1 MVRLKWGPDYEGVAA
16 LKITKN
22 NADDPLTTPDS
33 AVSKFHFNSKWD
45 ANVRFVGQDKQ
56 TYAGGNVTSWYP
68 AGTNKN
74 TFKRLKWGSDLGY
87 NNVFWKGSY
96 FQESGQL
103 DYELPLFD
111 LKPVTSDGWTIYC
124 NIQKATGELDTKWYS
139 YPMIY
144 AGWAKGYL
152 LDIGGDFPLDG
163 VSFTALCAYCEG
175 STWGPGRSVQAI
187 VYNLPG
193 DDADILYPAT
203 TPVPG
208 QKVVQITS
216 DFCRVAKPGYA
227 VTDIAAKLA
236 FDSSNRPAKVIASGD
251 IALPSGVVTT
261 FDFSANLVGINVDSS
276 SIVVDVIQYK
286 GSTIVFPATI
296 PDDEDDYGCPYR
308 VNGQTIEFNNTG
320 SACRARFIVIA
331 QDDSPPTSG
340 SNKVFRQVTIGG
352 DPVFQFLRPGAA
364 STPNLADVIIDSRWP
379 CLQII
384 KTGVFSIP
392 NSSGAAHNTDIAFT
406 SAGLF
411 PFVKYHTIHPAGPLP
426 FSNSLGTVNS
436 SASVQKIIRLPQVA
450 AGFVRNGES
459 GAKTSYIS
467 GETTVCELT
476 TNRARFVTYR
486 GGPYRKQYD
495 DGIETI
501 SVRNPATQIRYY
513 IFGIPA

>member
-1 MVRLKWGPDYEGVAA
+1 MSRLLIGLDSTGVPCI
-16 LKITKN
+16 KIVKN
-22 NADDPLTTPDS
+22 NADNPYSISDT
-33 AVSKFHFNSKWD
+33 AYSKFYFNSKWD
-45 ANVRFVGQDKQ
+45 MNVRFVGQDKQ
-56 TYAGGNVTSWYP
+56 TYAGGNFTTFYP
-68 AGTNKN
+68 SGTNKN
-74 TFKRLKWGSDLGY
+74 TFKRCKWGNDLGY
-87 NNVFWKGSY
+87 NNVFWKGSF
-96 FQESGQL
+96 FQESGLL

-111 LKPVTSDGWTIYC
+111 LKPVDANGWTLYC
-124 NIQKATGELDTKWYS
+124 QIGKATGELDTKWYS
-139 YPMIY
+139 QSMLY
-144 AGWAKGYL
+144 AGWAKNYL
-152 LDIGGDFPLDG
+152 LDIGGDFPMDG
-163 VSFTALCAYCEG
+163 VAFTALCAWCSG
-175 STWGPGRSVQAI
+175 STWGTLRSVQAI

-193 DDADILYPAT
+193 DDAPLLYPAT
-203 TPVPG
+203 TPTPG
-208 QKVVQITS
+208 QKVIQITK

-236 FDSSNRPAKVIASGD
+236 FDSSNRPAKIIASGD

-261 FDFSANLVGINVDSS
+261 FNFSANLVGINVDEA

-340 SNKVFRQVTIGG
+340 SNKVFRQVTISG

-392 NSSGAAHNTDIAFT
+392 NSSGAAHNTDVAFT

-411 PFVKYHTIHPAGPLP
+411 PFIKYHTIHPAGPLP
-426 FSNSLGTVNS
+426 YSNSLGTSNS
-436 SASVQKIIRLPQVA
+436 SVTVDKIIRLPQVA

-459 GAKTSYIS
+459 GAKTTYIS
-467 GETTVCELT
+467 GETTICELT